1 MMASEKTKC
10 FLSQKDLDII
20 IHVFKIF
27 QVELRSGLIAS
38 EVDDKNI
45 FLLYRGGICLFL
57 ESYESHENARTE
69 SHRVGGCREL

>member
-1 MMASEKTKC
+1 MIERLWLWSTQFIWMMASEKTKC

-45 FLLYRGGICLFL
+45 FLL
-57 ESYESHENARTE
+57 
-69 SHRVGGCREL
+69 

>member
-45 FLLYRGGICLFL
+45 FLLITKRNMFIFRIL
-57 ESYESHENARTE
+57 
-69 SHRVGGCREL
+69 